1 MRHGPYGV
9 SDFRV
14 AIDSFPCVK
23 VVVSVGCF
31 ACPSFSG
38 ICESDTI
45 QPGFSEAFVN
55 DSVAV
60 ESKSLGC

>member
-9 SDFRV
+9 LDFRV

-31 ACPSFSG
+31 ACSSFSG
-38 ICESDTI
+38 ICERDTI
-45 QPGFSEAFVN
+45 QHGSEAFVY

-60 ESKSLGC
+60 ESKSLGF